1 MNPIIAT
8 AAFIFGIVGL
18 FWLNRGQH
26 VRESSAI
33 WIPTIWL
40 LINASRPLSLWL
52 DAIGL
57 THASGSAD
65 VYVEGSPVD
74 AAILAL
80 LLIAGLLIL
89 AGRVT
94 RLGSILSRNLAVVV
108 YFSYCLLSVFWSE
121 FSWVTLKHWTKGIGD
136 VVMVL
141 VVLTDPEV
149 HAAVKSLFNRIGF
162 VVIPLSVLFIKYIP
176 YLGRWTSVGG
186 EQSYSGVTTQ
196 KNTLGVICL
205 IFGLG
210 SLWQILALWPNRDDS
225 SRNRRLLAHGI
236 IFAMV
241 VWLLW
246 MCDSVTA
253 IVSLAMASCL
263 MLFADRPAIVRSRWA
278 VHVLV
283 LAMLCVP
290 VFVLFSTSDSGGEIL
305 HSLGRNPTLTGRTA
319 IWHASLSLAG
329 NPVVGTG
336 YESFWLGSRLERFW
350 TIDDGAYLGI
360 QEAHNGYLE
369 VFLNIGWIGVALLA
383 IVILNGYRNLV
394 ATLRSDRYLG
404 ALGLGF
410 FIAELNYNFTEA
422 GFRMMFPLWFFFLLS
437 VMFIPKKAVVAS
449 HAARVRGRVARITPR
464 MEQLVRS

>member
-8 AAFIFGIVGL
+8 IAFIFGIVGL

-26 VRESSAI
+26 VRESKAI
-33 WIPTIWL
+33 WIPTLWL
-40 LINASRPLSLWL
+40 FINASRPLSLWL
-52 DAIGL
+52 DAIGF
-57 THASGSAD
+57 THAAGSGD
-65 VYVEGSPVD
+65 VYLEGSPID
-74 AAILAL
+74 AAIFAL
-80 LLIAGLLIL
+80 LLIAGLIIL
-89 AGRVT
+89 ATRVP
-94 RLGSILSRNLAVVV
+94 RLGSILSRNVALLA
-108 YFSYCLLSVFWSE
+108 YFLYCLLSVFWSE
-121 FSWVTLKHWTKGIGD
+121 FSWVTFKHWNKGIGD

-141 VVLTDPEV
+141 VVLTDLEV
-149 HAAVKSLFNRIGF
+149 YAAVKSLLNRVSF

-176 YLGRWTSVGG
+176 SLGRWTSVGG

-210 SLWQILALWPNRDDS
+210 SLWQILALWPNRKDS

-246 MCDSVTA
+246 MCDSVTS
-253 IVSLAMASCL
+253 ITSLVMAGSL
-263 MLFADRPAIVRSRWA
+263 MLLAIRPAIVRNRWV
-278 VHVLV
+278 VHIVVL
-283 LAMLCVP
+283 LLICIP
-290 VFVLFSTSDSGGEIL
+290 LFVLFFASDSGGEIL

-319 IWHASLSLAG
+319 IWHASLAMAG
-329 NPVVGTG
+329 NPAVGTG
-336 YESFWLGSRLERFW
+336 YESFWLGSRLQSFW
-350 TIDDGAYLGI
+350 TIDDGAFLGI

-394 ATLRSDRYLG
+394 ATLRSNPYFG

-410 FIAELNYNFTEA
+410 FIAGVELQLY
-422 GFRMMFPLWFFFLLS
+422 
-437 VMFIPKKAVVAS
+437 
-449 HAARVRGRVARITPR
+449 GRRDFG
-464 MEQLVRS
+464 